1 MATASSSSLN
11 PNAPLFIPAAYR
23 KVEDFSPEWWELV
36 HTTAWFRDHWFRQ
49 HQLHEEQ
56 HDAALAA
63 LPDDLFYDAPES
75 VKPAPAQHVVGLG
88 HIHHPR

>member
-1 MATASSSSLN
+1 MATASSSLN

-23 KVEDFSPEWWELV
+23 KVEHFSPEWWELV
-36 HTTAWFRDHWFRQ
+36 HTTAWFRQ

-63 LPDDLFYDAPES
+63 LPDDLFYDDAPEP
-75 VKPAPAQHVVGLG
+75 VKPAPAQHVVGLV
-88 HIHHPR
+88 HHPR